1 MSVYKAFGKGKKV
14 VKVKLMQPQYYT
26 GNWCSQVTIPLSDLL
41 NVSNACDE
49 SGTWDAPAW
58 KKVDGID
65 MNLYFSRKKDL
76 KELIDVLYD
85 TEHHPDNYYFN
96 AIQEDWNKILKIG
109 SELNRIYTDISSKHK
124 RCKLFQKYEAPTI
137 EVDS

>member
-14 VKVKLMQPQYYT
+14 VKVKLMQPCYYIGSLWT
-26 GNWCSQVTIPLSDLL
+26 QRTVPLSDLL
-41 NVSNACDE
+41 DVSQVYADN
-49 SGTWDAPAW
+49 TWDAPAW

-76 KELIDVLYD
+76 KEIIDVMYD

-96 AIQEDWNKILKIG
+96 AIQEYWNKILKIG

-124 RCKLFQKYEAPTI
+124 RCKIFQKYEAPTI
-137 EVDS
+137 EVDN